1 MNIKILGSGCKN
13 CKTLEE
19 NAREA
24 AKQLGITAD
33 FEKVEDF
40 KAIASYGVLKTP
52 GLVVD
57 EKLVASGKVLTPDQI
72 KEKLQG

>member
-13 CKTLEE
+13 CKTLEA

-57 EKLVASGKVLTPDQI
+57 EKLVASGKVLTADQI